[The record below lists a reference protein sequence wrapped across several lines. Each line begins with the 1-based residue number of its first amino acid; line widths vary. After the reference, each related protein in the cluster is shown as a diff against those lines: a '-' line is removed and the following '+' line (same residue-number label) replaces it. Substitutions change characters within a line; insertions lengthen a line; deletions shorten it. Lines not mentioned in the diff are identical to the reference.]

1 MQFITGKK
9 GSAALQHAYD
19 LMRNVAETKPVVDTP
34 EAFSQDL
41 YVVCAELAFQVGY
54 RQNPSWAPV
63 RNEVH
68 PSEFVFQKSW
78 LIASD
83 FCGIQ
88 THEGE
93 LCFARAHMIDFISSA
108 IFFPVITSQR
118 TSEII
123 LKSSEIAVRC
133 RKLQLSME
141 ERVDITKTFGPLL
154 YQ

>member
-1 MQFITGKK
+1 
-9 GSAALQHAYD
+9 
-19 LMRNVAETKPVVDTP
+19 MRNVAETKPVVDTP

-63 RNEVH
+63 RNNVH

-93 LCFARAHMIDFISSA
+93 LCFARAQMIDFISSA
-108 IFFPVITSQR
+108 IFFSCDNFTKNIGNHSQIVR
-118 TSEII
+118 NRSQMSEITAEFGR
-123 LKSSEIAVRC
+123 KSRYYKNFWAFTVPVNMWKIQVLPVLR
-133 RKLQLSME
+133 MF
-141 ERVDITKTFGPLL
+141 TGP
-154 YQ
+154 